1 MKAINSALAFAVAVL
16 MMSTLA
22 MSGAASG
29 ADVKGG
35 KDHPLVSR
43 YEGGRIVKYA
53 QVKFDE
59 YTLLLGKAKA
69 RKPGEHL
76 TVEGAVTQIRY
87 EIHKERT
94 TLEIFR
100 NYRQALAD
108 AGFETLFACKNK
120 ECGGRDFGLVVI
132 PYDGVMSDNYND
144 QRFLAAKLT
153 RPEGTAY
160 VSLYI
165 VKAYNIGG
173 AKKNNVYVQ
182 LDIVETAEME
192 TGMVTVDAEAMGKG
206 LDAEGHIA
214 IYGIYFDSGSDKVKP
229 ASDEALGEIAK
240 LMEAR
245 PDLELLVVGHT
256 DNQGDLDYN
265 MDLSKRRAT
274 AVVKALTKGH
284 GIGADRLMP
293 AGVAFLAPVASN
305 RGDGGRSQNRRV
317 ELVER

>member
-1 MKAINSALAFAVAVL
+1 MPYSRRPLVLAIIILF
-16 MMSTLA
+16 TLTLG
-22 MSGAASG
+22 GAASA
-29 ADVKGG
+29 ADVKGS

-43 YEGGRIVKYA
+43 YEGGQIVKYA

-69 RKPGEHL
+69 RKSGEHQ
-76 TVEGAVTQIRY
+76 TVEGSVTQIRY
-87 EIHKERT
+87 QIDKERT
-94 TLEIFR
+94 TLEVFR
-100 NYRQALAD
+100 NYQQALTD
-108 AGFETLFACKNK
+108 AGFETLFSCRNK

-132 PYDGVMSDNYND
+132 PYDGIMSDNYND

-173 AKKNNVYVQ
+173 AKKDNVYVQ
-182 LDIVETAEME
+182 LDIIETAEME

-214 IYGIYFDSGSDKVKP
+214 IYGIFFDSGSDKVKP

-240 LMEAR
+240 LMKAR
-245 PDLELLVVGHT
+245 PDLKLLVVGHT
-256 DNQGDLDYN
+256 DNQGDLNYN
-265 MDLSKRRAT
+265 MDLSKRRAA
-274 AVVKALTKGH
+274 AVVKTLTKSH
-284 GIGADRLMP
+284 NIATARLSP

-305 RGDGGRSQNRRV
+305 RGDAGRGQNRRV
-317 ELVER
+317 ELVAR

>member
-1 MKAINSALAFAVAVL
+1 VLSAIILF
-16 MMSTLA
+16 TLA
-22 MSGAASG
+22 MSGAASA
-29 ADVKGG
+29 ADVKGS

-43 YEGGRIVKYA
+43 YEGARIVKYS
-53 QVKFDE
+53 QEKFDE

-69 RKPGEHL
+69 RKPGAHQA
-76 TVEGAVTQIRY
+76 VEGAVTMVRY
-87 EIHKERT
+87 EIDKERT
-94 TLEIFR
+94 TLEVFK
-100 NYRQALAD
+100 NYEQALAD

-153 RPEGTAY
+153 RPGGTAF

-173 AKKNNVYVQ
+173 PKKDNVYVQ
-182 LDIVETAEME
+182 LDIIETAEME
-192 TGMVTVDAEAMGKG
+192 TGKVTVDAEAMGKG

-229 ASDEALGEIAK
+229 ESDEALGEIAK
-240 LMEAR
+240 LLKSR
-245 PDLELLVVGHT
+245 PDLGLLVVGHT
-256 DNQGDLDYN
+256 DNQGKLDYN
-265 MDLSKRRAT
+265 MDLSKRRA
-274 AVVKALTKGH
+274 ASVVKALTEGH
-284 GIGADRLMP
+284 GIDAARLTP
-293 AGVAFLAPVASN
+293 AGVGFLAPVASN
-305 RGDGGRSQNRRV
+305 RGDAGRGQNRRV

>member
-1 MKAINSALAFAVAVL
+1 MPYSPHPVGLAAIMLI
-16 MMSTLA
+16 TLA
-22 MSGAASG
+22 IGGAAA
-29 ADVKGG
+29 ADVKGS

-43 YEGGRIVKYA
+43 YEGAQIVKYSRE
-53 QVKFDE
+53 KFDE

-69 RKPGEHL
+69 RKPGDHQA
-76 TVEGAVTQIRY
+76 VEGAVTMVRY
-87 EIHKERT
+87 EIDKERT
-94 TLEIFR
+94 TLEVFR
-100 NYRQALAD
+100 NYEQALAG

-160 VSLYI
+160 ISLYI

-173 AKKNNVYVQ
+173 PRKDNVYVQ
-182 LDIVETAEME
+182 LDIIETAAME
-192 TGMVTVDAEAMGKG
+192 TDKVTVDAEAMGKG

-229 ASDEALGEIAK
+229 ESDEALGEIAK
-240 LMEAR
+240 LLKSR
-245 PDLELLVVGHT
+245 PDLGLLVVGHT
-256 DNQGDLDYN
+256 DNQGKLDYN
-265 MDLSKRRAT
+265 MDLSKRRA
-274 AVVKALTKGH
+274 ASVVKALTEGH
-284 GIGADRLMP
+284 GIDGTRLTP
-293 AGVAFLAPVASN
+293 AGVGFLAPVASN
-305 RGDGGRSQNRRV
+305 RGDAGRGRNRRV